1 MHQAKQ
7 QQRHPSQLT
16 WAWVVPLLVVF
27 CWPKT
32 LGPSATVTPFSVG
45 LFAVALAGL
54 VFRPIAPRAP
64 LAWLALVVALAWL
77 GPATDLL
84 SKAALL
90 AAAAAT
96 AVLFGMG
103 RLAGTQPR
111 ITEALVT
118 ATVLAMVFNVA
129 ASWLQFFD
137 IERTLSPLV
146 NLNPTSR
153 AFGNFRQSNHLGTF
167 AVLGFVGAWWRH
179 RRGMDSSSVTVVLAM
194 LAYSGVAL
202 SASRTAALEVV
213 AVAVCLAFWSDRRSR
228 FDWLLFVAGPL
239 WVWLLGSGL
248 QSLAELAA
256 TNFQPLEQRE
266 DGNINVRL
274 IHWGEAW
281 QLALKHPFFGVG
293 WGELGRARFEELS
306 LAKGQVNT
314 LNAHNMVL
322 HVLAEFGLVGG
333 ALILAPVFALLWRL
347 RPWALARSDPEPH
360 QRTNLRWGWLVLV
373 AVGLHSLTEYPLW
386 YMPFIIPTVF
396 VLGMLMASH
405 PRPVERTVP
414 AGALTALSA
423 AMVLATALAL
433 VEYQRVSTAFGPRGA
448 SLPDP
453 ALVMGIQDT
462 VLFRHYADRAWLE
475 RIPMTPE
482 RVPQTLAATQRLL
495 TSGPNTLLLWVRLA
509 ALCESKQLTEAQQL
523 AHRFKTLLPEAH
535 AQYTKL
541 KGPAALQRC
550 GL

>member
-1 MHQAKQ
+1 MHRSEQ
-7 QQRHPSQLT
+7 QQRHPNPFT
-16 WAWVVPLLVVF
+16 WAWAVPLLIVF

-32 LGPSATVTPFSVG
+32 LGPSATVTPFTVG

-64 LAWLALVVALAWL
+64 LAWLALVVVLAWL
-77 GPATDLL
+77 GPGTELL

-90 AAAAAT
+90 AAAAAA

-103 RLAGTQPR
+103 RQAGTQPR

-129 ASWLQFFD
+129 AAWLQFFD
-137 IERTLSPLV
+137 IERSLSPLV
-146 NLNPTSR
+146 NLNPNAR
-153 AFGNFRQSNHLGTF
+153 PFGNFRQPNHLGTF
-167 AVLGFVGAWWRH
+167 AVLGLLGAWWRH
-179 RRGMDSSSVTVVLAM
+179 QRGLDARSVTAVLAFLAYTGVVL
-194 LAYSGVAL
+194 SG
-202 SASRTAALEVV
+202 SRTALLEVA
-213 AVAVCLAFWSDRRSR
+213 AVSICLLMWSHPSNR
-228 FDWLLFVAGPL
+228 FDWAVFVAGPL
-239 WVWLLGSGL
+239 WVWLTDWSLQALTPLMSTDLPGL
-248 QSLAELAA
+248 TSRGTQTASL
-256 TNFQPLEQRE
+256 
-266 DGNINVRL
+266 RL
-274 IHWGEAW
+274 ILWADAW
-281 QLALKHPFFGVG
+281 ELILKHPLWGVG
-293 WGELGRARFEELS
+293 WGEFGRARFEELPVRF
-306 LAKGQVNT
+306 GQEKA
-314 LNAHNMVL
+314 LNAHNMVM

-333 ALILAPVFALLWRL
+333 ALILAPVLALLWRL
-347 RPWALARSDPEPH
+347 RPWALARSNPDPN
-360 QRTNLRWGWLVLV
+360 QSTNLRWGWLVLV

-433 VEYQRVSTAFGPRGA
+433 VDYHRVSTAFGPRGA

-453 ALVMGIQDT
+453 ALVMDIQDT
-462 VLFRHYADRAWLE
+462 MLFRHYADRAWLE

-482 RVPQTLAATQRLL
+482 RVPQTLAATERLL

-509 ALCESKQLTEAQQL
+509 AFCESNQLTEAQEL
-523 AHRFKTLLPEAH
+523 AHRFKTLFPEAH
-535 AQYTKL
+535 AQYAKL

-550 GL
+550 AL